1 MEIIKNTKLND
12 KKEWTFDAIIEAL
25 FDSKGVSLEK
35 FQANRKLLVNLDNS
49 VGADYTFD
57 YAKYCEGEIGER
69 IVIKQVAEVIFGEK
83 VDPRPLT
90 VPVRL
95 KVLGAQVLSHAKNPE
110 NKQVDNVTV
119 KVEVVSPAPEKST
132 LSFTPDQ
139 PAKKPF
145 PLSFKL
151 GK

>member
-69 IVIKQVAEVIFGEK
+69 IVIKQLAEVIFGER

-90 VPVRL
+90 VPIRK
-95 KVLGAQVLSHAKNPE
+95 KVELSSLFH
-110 NKQVDNVTV
+110 NKDIGTKSVNDVTV
-119 KVEVVSPAPEKST
+119 KVEVVSPPSEKSKLT
-132 LSFTPDQ
+132 VVTDQ